1 MGATSSNPVRR
12 CKLLD
17 LEERRPI
24 KRLKKGDSAHG
35 NGILLEDR
43 ISSLP
48 DALLGDILS
57 FLPTKDAVVTS
68 VLSRRWRRVFTWV
81 TRLHF
86 DDSPI
91 SLCVDRPCMPDSFPN
106 FKRFVDNLLQ
116 LCHSH
121 NITTFRLH
129 FGRDD
134 LSPYKFGRCKKGCLP
149 QLNPM
154 HLNTWM
160 CFPLTRGVK
169 ELDIRARV
177 REPGKLPSALF
188 GCPTLEVL
196 KIDVNLHLEVPLS
209 FCLPNLKEFNLT
221 LPVIPDG
228 DFATRLVSSCPSLEH
243 LTLDG
248 YWNPLKPI
256 IISSP
261 SLRRLSVMTNCFGSS
276 YLRTEVVLDVT
287 NVEYLMYDDVSASH
301 YCIGD
306 LNALV
311 EAEINQS
318 VPEDTLNLLWRLS
331 NVRRLILMRECVMA
345 LHCCESE
352 QLKLP
357 VFRNLNHLKLGC
369 PFFISWYTLL
379 MELLNC
385 APFLETLSLL
395 EGIVFD
401 DGEDDEQYM
410 EMSGQECKSWSC
422 TPIIPSCLASNLKRI
437 SVHDYKLTEWEL
449 EVVKYFLRS
458 SLVLEELDVALEC
471 WKSETERISLN
482 ETLQKL
488 PRASKTCSIK
498 VRRGD

>member
-1 MGATSSNPVRR
+1 MLLLPVY
-12 CKLLD
+12 C
-17 LEERRPI
+17 
-24 KRLKKGDSAHG
+24 
-35 NGILLEDR
+35 
-43 ISSLP
+43 
-48 DALLGDILS
+48 LGDGGVFS
-57 FLPTKDAVVTS
+57 PT
-68 VLSRRWRRVFTWV
+68 
-81 TRLHF
+81 
-86 DDSPI
+86 
-91 SLCVDRPCMPDSFPN
+91 SLCVDRPCLPDSFPN

-134 LSPYKFGRCKKGCLP
+134 LSPYKFGRCKQGCLP

-169 ELDIRARV
+169 ELDIRACV

-196 KIDVNLHLEVPLS
+196 KINVNLHLEVPLS

-243 LTLDG
+243 FTLNG
-248 YWNPLKPI
+248 YWNPLNPI
-256 IISSP
+256 MISSP
-261 SLRRLSVMTNCFGSS
+261 SLRRLSVITRTFGSS

-301 YCIGD
+301 YYIGN

-318 VPEDTLNLLWRLS
+318 VPEGTLNLLWRLS
-331 NVRRLILMRECVMA
+331 NVRRLFLMESCVVA
-345 LHCCESE
+345 LHLCESE

-369 PFFISWYTLL
+369 SAFISWYTLL

-385 APFLETLSLL
+385 APFLETLSLPK
-395 EGIVFD
+395 VSV
-401 DGEDDEQYM
+401 
-410 EMSGQECKSWSC
+410 MSS
-422 TPIIPSCLASNLKRI
+422 IPDNLK
-437 SVHDYKLTEWEL
+437 
-449 EVVKYFLRS
+449 
-458 SLVLEELDVALEC
+458 
-471 WKSETERISLN
+471 
-482 ETLQKL
+482 
-488 PRASKTCSIK
+488 
-498 VRRGD
+498 